1 VQYLLSAV
9 VPMSSISHPRPLDI
23 AGLAFLALCWG
34 SSFMFVKTALA
45 GFTPIGIAVTRIC
58 LAAMLLVVVARLYG
72 HTLPRHARDWG
83 LLAAAGIVG
92 SAIPFSLIS
101 WGQQFIPS
109 AMAAILMSFTPLATI
124 ALAHVM
130 TGDERL
136 SAVKVLGVL
145 VGIAGVFLLVG
156 APTVETGPMSVAGK
170 LAILAAAFGYAL
182 SSLLLRKASHL
193 PTLVSAGGH
202 MVSAALTVSLFAL
215 LLGQPLTRDPGAR
228 EILSVVILGV
238 FPSALAAIVLVM
250 LLRRVGATFVALN
263 NYLVPVVG
271 TLLGVLLLG
280 EPAGAGL
287 FAGMMLILAGVLIT
301 QQAQRRQLRQRHT
314 RKNGQE

>member
-1 VQYLLSAV
+1 
-9 VPMSSISHPRPLDI
+9 MSPITHPGPRDI

-34 SSFMFVKTALA
+34 SSFMFVKTALE

-58 LAAMLLVVVARLYG
+58 LAALLLVAVARLRG
-72 HTLPRHARDWG
+72 HVLPRHARDWG

-92 SAIPFSLIS
+92 SAIPFTLIS

-109 AMAAILMSFTPLATI
+109 AMAATLMSFTPLATI

-136 SAVKVLGVL
+136 SIVKVIGVL
-145 VGIAGVFLLVG
+145 IGIGGVFLLVG
-156 APTVETGPMSVAGK
+156 APTVDDAPMSIAGK
-170 LAILAAAFGYAL
+170 LAILTAAFGYAL

-202 MVSAALTVSLFAL
+202 MISAAVTVSLFAL
-215 LLGQPLTRDPGAR
+215 LLGEPLTRDPGLR
-228 EILSVVILGV
+228 ELSSVIILGI
-238 FPSALAAIVLVM
+238 FPSALAAIVLVA

-271 TLLGVLLLG
+271 TLLGIFLLG

-287 FAGMMLILAGVLIT
+287 FAGLTLILAGVLIT
-301 QQAQRRQLRQRHT
+301 QQAQRRHLRRME
-314 RKNGQE
+314 KIGKPEE